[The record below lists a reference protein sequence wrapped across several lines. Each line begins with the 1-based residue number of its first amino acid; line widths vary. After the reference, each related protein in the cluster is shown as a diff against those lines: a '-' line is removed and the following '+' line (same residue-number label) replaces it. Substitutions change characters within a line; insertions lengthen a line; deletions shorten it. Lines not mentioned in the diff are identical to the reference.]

1 MHNSVRKLQ
10 VHCSLLR
17 SELILTAGEINTID
31 NNYTGIIPLLDLQ
44 AFRDAALSAEW
55 FLSKQNLMGSVD
67 STGSTTGGLYTNIQ
81 ELNIL
86 NTTIDCFNKEQM
98 NRGGR
103 YTSFGQVLNKWKPHR
118 NEFKGIIASLEDIVQ
133 RCAKFLESS

>member
-1 MHNSVRKLQ
+1 MRDNVRKLQ

-17 SELILTAGEINTID
+17 SELILITHEIDKVD

-44 AFRDAALSAEW
+44 AFRDASLSAEW
-55 FLSKQNLMGSVD
+55 FLSEQNLLGSVD
-67 STGSTTGGLYTNIQ
+67 RTGTTTGGLYTNIH

-86 NTTIDCFNKEQM
+86 STTIDCFNKEQM

-103 YTSFGQVLNKWKPHR
+103 YTSFGQVLDKLKPHR
-118 NEFKGIIASLEDIVQ
+118 NEFKSIVISLEDIVQ
-133 RCAKFLESS
+133 RCAKFLQSS